1 MQKLLKSRIQE
12 RGQVT
17 IPIEAREAL
26 NLKNGEEII
35 FIIQD
40 DELIIKPLLRDPLKK
55 AGILGKEK
63 EVKTVKE
70 LRMRYHD
77 W

>member
-1 MQKLLKSRIQE
+1 MKKLLKSYIQE

-26 NLKNGEEII
+26 HLTPGEEILF
-35 FIIQD
+35 FIHD
-40 DELIIKPLLRDPLKK
+40 DELIIKPLVKNPLQK
-55 AGILGKEK
+55 AGILGKEAG
-63 EVKTVKE
+63 VKRVKD
-70 LRMRYHD
+70 LRMKYHD

>member
-1 MQKLLKSRIQE
+1 MKKILKSYLQE

-26 NLKNGEEII
+26 HLKPGSEII
-35 FIIQD
+35 FFVHD
-40 DELIIKPLLRDPLKK
+40 GELIIKPLLKDPLKN
-55 AGILGKEK
+55 AGMLGRDPETKR
-63 EVKTVKE
+63 VKD

>member
-63 EVKTVKE
+63 DVKTVKE